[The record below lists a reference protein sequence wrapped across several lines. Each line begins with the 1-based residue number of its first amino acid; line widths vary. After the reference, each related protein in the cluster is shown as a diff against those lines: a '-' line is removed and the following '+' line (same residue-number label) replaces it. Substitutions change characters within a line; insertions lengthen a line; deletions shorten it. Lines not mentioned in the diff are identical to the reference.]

1 MTAAGRV
8 GVSFQGCIISVLIC
22 GSVGLVGLGPLFCQ
36 SDVLSQS
43 ERKARGILKKTVEAL
58 GGQAYLATRN
68 ITMEGKVFQF
78 RRDSLRGSG
87 KFLLF
92 EEHPLKRRL
101 ELNKGKI
108 VLINNGDQGWKIEYK
123 NITDQTP
130 EEIRNF
136 RIKMKHSLGHILRLR
151 RGEKDMKFRYLGK
164 SRFHIINV
172 EGVKLIDAEG
182 DEIKIYVNS
191 RTSLPVKME
200 FESPP
205 RGKRWASE
213 DERLF
218 HNYHVVGGV
227 KIPFTIIL
235 NSNGYKFSEMQ
246 LTSAVINSNLSES
259 LFSSPQK

>member
-1 MTAAGRV
+1 MTVSGRV
-8 GVSFQGCIISVLIC
+8 EVPFQRCIICVLIC
-22 GSVGLVGLGPLFCQ
+22 GSVGLVGLKSLFCQ
-36 SDVLSQS
+36 SEFLSQS
-43 ERKARGILKKTVEAL
+43 EKKARGILEKTVEAL
-58 GGQAYLATRN
+58 GGQAYLATRD

-78 RRDSLRGSG
+78 RRHSLRGSG
-87 KFLLF
+87 KFRMF
-92 EEHPLKRRL
+92 EKHPLKRRM
-101 ELNKGKI
+101 ELSKGKI
-108 VLINNGDQGWKIEYK
+108 VLINDGDQGWKIEYK
-123 NITDQTP
+123 NIKDQTP

-136 RIKMKHSLGHILRLR
+136 RINMKHSLDHILRFR
-151 RGEKDMKFRYLGK
+151 RGEKNMKFRYLGK

-235 NSNGYKFSEMQ
+235 NSNGYKASEMQ
-246 LTSAVINSNLSES
+246 LISAVINTNLSES
-259 LFSSPQK
+259 LFASPQR